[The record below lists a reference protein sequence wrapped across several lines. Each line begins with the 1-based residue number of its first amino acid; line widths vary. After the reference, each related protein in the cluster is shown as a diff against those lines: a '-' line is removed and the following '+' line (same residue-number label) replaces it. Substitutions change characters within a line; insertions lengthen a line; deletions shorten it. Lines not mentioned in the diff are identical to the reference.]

1 MSEIARRNVERL
13 RNLRLSIPYWM
24 PQPAVTGKLDPV
36 TGVVMDDPA
45 SGLPPG
51 YIWVRIGGSR
61 SETRAVNMISKAV
74 ADVPCRVG
82 ISPEGLLTAFDIR
95 ATTDAIRTWGDDL
108 PSLGV
113 PPPTQK
119 TNNAPLPSALLMG
132 GRVLP
137 KTGLTVTV
145 EAYPPGKL
153 YANVDVDLTADIP
166 GTANNHL
173 WDVAYIDTDG
183 TVGWVQTTAV
193 AGVNNAVLDV
203 SDAVEAAI
211 PTGAIRL
218 FAYKLSNG
226 QTSFT
231 SADYVDLRE
240 HHLFH
245 EPRNNYEGTT
255 APTVTDDES
264 LGYGFASRW
273 YDTVA
278 QALYVCWDAT
288 TGAAD
293 WHLIGGSGSLSDA
306 TVSAIGALLLDESPL
321 SGHPI
326 ALTLVRLGMWLGV
339 AMLGGDRHV
348 HSFNLPTNPDV
359 SASETDRWAR
369 VGGGANPVLSGGV
382 SWEGDAVYEP
392 TVLVEDDTLYMFYT
406 GGFGVV
412 GAGAAAAIGLAT
424 APITDPTNWTKYAS
438 NPVLG
443 KGGSGVS
450 GIACRNFV
458 LKHGDLYY
466 MYYADGA
473 GAGANLKVA
482 TSTDKINWTVVGTA
496 LAYNAQGWMNGVAN
510 TSVWVEQGN
519 QWKMMYEAWTGT
531 IWKIGT
537 ATSTDGLTFT
547 PNAANPLTDLQVGTG
562 MYGGAY
568 VLPQKFEGNYVLYYH
583 AATSGTLPTRL
594 YRALSDGDDLTSWTQ
609 YADNPILTYGVDAF
623 EVDQV
628 ADAHVIELL
637 GKSYLFYDG
646 DDNVA
651 ETAAIGLLTFDGT
664 LAELVGGRGRTAWL
678 QADDTIDPA
687 ILPLAT
693 SSAFGA
699 VKPDNDTITVAA
711 GVISAVSAAYA
722 PLSTGDTDAPLV
734 FDSEGRILIGRVA

>member
-1 MSEIARRNVERL
+1 MTYSDEELRRRAQSWWQRQEQNADIPAIIQDSSDLAIGQVRVWREDIRQTVIVNGTQRRIGLPVFLRYKRGGILQIVDTNVED
-13 RNLRLSIPYWM
+13 
-24 PQPAVTGKLDPV
+24 GKDKYR
-36 TGVVMDDPA
+36 D
-45 SGLPPG
+45 GLPAAEQPPVDYEHTGSLFAERNWKPG
-51 YIWVRIGGSR
+51 LV
-61 SETRAVNMISKAV
+61 
-74 ADVPCRVG
+74 
-82 ISPEGLLTAFDIR
+82 
-95 ATTDAIRTWGDDL
+95 
-108 PSLGV
+108 
-113 PPPTQK
+113 
-119 TNNAPLPSALLMG
+119 LPSASG
-132 GRVLP
+132 
-137 KTGLTVTV
+137 GLTVFV
-145 EAYPPGKL
+145 GAYPQGGLLSPTPA
-153 YANVDVDLTADIP
+153 YDVTASVP
-166 GTANNHL
+166 SGSGEYG
-173 WDVAYIDTDG
+173 WVVVYIDTDG
-183 TVGWVQTTAV
+183 ALAQV
-193 AGVNNAVLDV
+193 ASTPRVLPAADLLPP
-203 SDAVEAAI
+203 SDALDLPV
-211 PTGAIRL
+211 PTGSIRL
-218 FAYKLSNG
+218 WAVSLYNG
-226 QTSFT
+226 QTSITAST
-231 SADYVDLRE
+231 SRFLPLLDTFKA
-240 HHLFH
+240 F
-245 EPRNNYEGTT
+245 EPRNNYAATA
-255 APTVTDDES
+255 APTVSDDES

-278 QALYVCWDAT
+278 QALYVCWDASA
-288 TGAAD
+288 GAAD
-293 WHLIGGSGSLSDA
+293 WQLIGGAGSLSDA
-306 TVSAIGALLLDESPL
+306 TVSAIGALLLDESPV

-369 VGGGANPVLSGGV
+369 VGGGANPVLAASEA
-382 SWEGDAVYEP
+382 WEGDAVYEP
-392 TVLVEDDTLYMFYT
+392 TVLVEDTELVMFYT
-406 GGFGVV
+406 AGFGIG

-424 APITDPTNWTKYAS
+424 APISDPTNWTKYAS

-466 MYYADGA
+466 MYYADTA

-562 MYGGAY
+562 MYGGAM
-568 VLPQKFEGNYVLYYH
+568 VLPQRFEGNYVLYYH
-583 AATSGTLPTRL
+583 AATSGNLPTRL

-609 YADNPILTYGVDAF
+609 YADNPILDYGVESF

-628 ADAHVIELL
+628 ADAHAVEIF
-637 GKSYLFYDG
+637 GKAHLFYDG
-646 DDNVA
+646 DDNTA

-664 LAELVGGRGRTAWL
+664 LAELIGGRGRTAWL
-678 QADDTIDPA
+678 QSDDTLDPA

-693 SSAFGA
+693 SGAFGA
-699 VKPDNDTITVAA
+699 VKVDGSTITATG
-711 GVISAVSAAYA
+711 GVISAAEGAVYA

-734 FDSEGRILIGRVA
+734 FDSEGRILVGRIA